1 MPIKKNRPTLA
12 EFDPDVL
19 ASDIQGQKLEKEK
32 QASYED
38 YRNLLAAPVEDRA
51 TRIAKIAK
59 GEAVA
64 PPEDAELMKRA
75 AASKCHDMKEA
86 CDLHHKNSHS
96 VRYKAL
102 TALCK
107 ALLPEERAILR
118 RQAAALVEAQAANL
132 EYQELKTYLI
142 SEGGVV
148 GMCLSHPEKILG
160 LPADRSSD
168 LAFLLR
174 EFVSLGVL
182 DKMPPGLAS

>member
-1 MPIKKNRPTLA
+1 MPKKNRPTLA
-12 EFDPDVL
+12 EFSPEVL
-19 ASDIQGQKLEKEK
+19 ASDIQAQKLEAEK
-32 QASYED
+32 QAAYEN
-38 YRNLLAAPVEDRA
+38 YRRLLAAPVEDRA

-75 AASKCHDMKEA
+75 AANRCHDLKEA
-86 CDLHHKNSHS
+86 CDLHYNNSRA
-96 VRYKAL
+96 VRYKPL

-107 ALLPEERAILR
+107 TLLPEERAILKR
-118 RQAAALVEAQAANL
+118 KASALVEAQAANL
-132 EYQELKTYLI
+132 DYQELKTYLI

-148 GMCLSHPEKILG
+148 GICLSNSEKILG
-160 LPADRSSD
+160 SPTDRTGD